1 MKYGQLRFL
10 SISFFIINIVYS
22 NLEYQSVRLYN
33 PTKEKIEVLSVL
45 GVPLDHSS
53 GKKGYYI
60 DFVTNSEQL
69 EELELRNFN
78 IEILIPNLA
87 EYYKSRN
94 IPEEARDF
102 PLGSMQGN
110 YTLSELSNRFDE
122 LQELYPNLISEKVI
136 LGQSHEQRDIWAFK
150 VSDNPN
156 INEDEPEVLY
166 TGLTHAREPLGMMN
180 LFYFVQKLVEG
191 YAEDPEFNYLVNKDA
206 AHVLHSQIGTPHFCF
221 DFFEKHSTCSQFF
234 V

>member
-122 LQELYPNLISEKVI
+122 LQELYPNLISERVDLKDYSYTNTPHI
-136 LGQSHEQRDIWAFK
+136 HETYEGRFLQLVKI
-150 VSDNPN
+150 SDNPGT
-156 INEDEPEVLY
+156 DEEEEPQILY
-166 TGLTHAREPLGMMN
+166 TALHHAREPGSMQQLIYFMWYLRAFIELMN
-180 LFYFVQKLVEG
+180 
-191 YAEDPEFNYLVNKDA
+191 
-206 AHVLHSQIGTPHFCF
+206 
-221 DFFEKHSTCSQFF
+221 STLM
-234 V
+234 